1 MSRPPDSDHPQP
13 ANRPMQTHVDPDIS
27 ADPALAAA
35 IQRATPILE
44 SVVEASA
51 DLVRAEW
58 GLGRDE
64 RGRPLILLRLSDFTG
79 SVVGHFA
86 PDELSM
92 PGHLRI
98 RLYRLW
104 GDLLQERSHK
114 QLERVKSLLNQIEG
128 AGVGQD

>member
-1 MSRPPDSDHPQP
+1 MK
-13 ANRPMQTHVDPDIS
+13 THVDPDLS
-27 ADPALAAA
+27 ADPALATA

-58 GLGRDE
+58 SLGRDE

-86 PDELSM
+86 PDELGM
-92 PGHLRI
+92 PGDLRI

-114 QLERVKSLLNQIEG
+114 QLERVKSLLGEIEE